1 MEEQR
6 NQCPGVPIRQSSGR
20 SRSEH
25 LKLRH
30 QNKGKKEA
38 PATFQV
44 QVLPSAGT
52 SSALSPLPLGTGY
65 LGRTL

>member
-30 QNKGKKEA
+30 QNKDKKQA
-38 PATFQV
+38 PATFQMQALPSV
-44 QVLPSAGT
+44 GVLPHSVHFH
-52 SSALSPLPLGTGY
+52 LEQDI
-65 LGRTL
+65 